1 MQTSLLLGWKVEFSS
16 LKPNPIPWKC
26 QAKPVLSQNEN
37 TTATETPGADVFLF
51 RHMPPPFFWLKT
63 LPFVQI
69 WSNPQ
74 WGCKGQQCGGEEVEK
89 CKSPFNP
96 LLGGGGKGLCRLKKE
111 AGFITSAKIPLTIN
125 SGENP
130 GYRGS
135 SESQKEGKHGPQH
148 SCPPKGMDMAPH
160 RAGQNWENEWH
171 FEIFLAFFFLPLI
184 FLCYSIIIVSIC
196 SYFYS

>member
-1 MQTSLLLGWKVEFSS
+1 MRAATQTSLLLGWKVEFSF

-37 TTATETPGADVFLF
+37 TKPATETPGADVFLF
-51 RHMPPPFFWLKT
+51 RHTPPPFFWLKI

-96 LLGGGGKGLCRLKKE
+96 LLGGGGKGLCRLKQE

-130 GYRGS
+130 PIGALQSHKKR
-135 SESQKEGKHGPQH
+135 ENMGPNTVILQ
-148 SCPPKGMDMAPH
+148 
-160 RAGQNWENEWH
+160 RAWIWLHTELGRTKKMNGILK
-171 FEIFLAFFFLPLI
+171 IF
-184 FLCYSIIIVSIC
+184 
-196 SYFYS
+196 